1 MCTQMKIIKI
11 VIIQVAITQQWHTLA
26 TLTWLSLD
34 TGMHRRLRGP
44 IFQLPPPSAKGS
56 PWSLPKLWGRRNGC
70 GRGKKQPSQEA
81 KPSRSK
87 NSNHPRPNRPQLC
100 NSTQRWSFHYQYCS
114 IGNFT
119 AKHVLVQ
126 VKWLLPR
133 PPHTHAFWWET
144 GWVGRQTRNTL
155 TIMASKDRLK
165 DCKPGWKQI
174 SKVHA
179 GTSRMNSGS
188 W

>member
-1 MCTQMKIIKI
+1 MKIIKI
-11 VIIQVAITQQWHTLA
+11 VIIQIAITQQWHTLA

-34 TGMHRRLRGP
+34 AGMHRRLRGP
-44 IFQLPPPSAKGS
+44 IFQLPPPSAKRS
-56 PWSLPKLWGRRNGC
+56 PWSLPRLWGRRNDC

-87 NSNHPRPNRPQLC
+87 NSNHPHPNRSPLY
-100 NSTQRWSFHYQYCS
+100 NSTQRWSFHYPYCS
-114 IGNFT
+114 IRNST

-126 VKWLLPR
+126 VKQLLPR
-133 PPHTHAFWWET
+133 RPHTQAFWWET
-144 GWVGRQTRNTL
+144 EWVGRKTWNTL

-165 DCKPGWKQI
+165 DCKPWWNQI
-174 SKVHA
+174 SKVYA
-179 GTSRMNSGS
+179 YTRMNSKL